1 MLNAAAA
8 DAPTSAKAPSPP
20 RTNNF
25 NGEERH
31 PYISDNLQTIKFW
44 NEEDYRL
51 ISSEEGVR
59 SY

>member
-31 PYISDNLQTIKFW
+31 PYMSDNLQTMKFW
-44 NEEDYRL
+44 NEDYRL
-51 ISSEEGVR
+51 FSSEEGVR

>member
-8 DAPTSAKAPSPP
+8 DAPTAAKAPSPP

-31 PYISDNLQTIKFW
+31 PYISDNLQTTTFW
-44 NEEDYRL
+44 KKDYGL
-51 ISSEEGVR
+51 ISSEEEGVR
-59 SY
+59 GY